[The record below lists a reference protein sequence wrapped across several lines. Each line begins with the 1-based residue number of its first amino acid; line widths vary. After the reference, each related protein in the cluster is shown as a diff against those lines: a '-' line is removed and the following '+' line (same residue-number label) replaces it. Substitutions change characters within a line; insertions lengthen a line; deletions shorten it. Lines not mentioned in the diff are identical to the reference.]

1 MSETSVLKQDFPR
14 QLIIQDRFIF
24 AAEKSAMI
32 MKRLLLLAFVALWVD
47 TSYAQE
53 NVGIGTTTPHDRAI
67 LDISSTDKGLLIPR
81 MSTAERLA
89 INPVVGSAGLLVYD
103 LEDSSFWYWDGTQWV
118 QVGSGIGTVG
128 PTGPTGDPGAQGVTG
143 PTGGPGSQGPTGPT
157 GDAGAPG
164 PTGPTGGN
172 GLNGST
178 GPTGPTGD
186 PGTPGPTGP
195 TGNDGLNGAAG
206 PTGPTGDPGMTGPTG
221 PTGNDGLDGATGSTG
236 PTGDPGAQGP
246 TGPIGVTGP
255 PGPDSYNID
264 FDVNPN
270 GTIYIEDG
278 GGTLTTSSGA
288 WLTGGNTGTTSST
301 NYIGTGDSQDLVVR
315 TNAVERMRIEANGNV
330 GIGTAAPAAPLE
342 VNGDV
347 FGHMRMFSIHSFN
360 NATFQNGN
368 GILWVPANGDGA
380 DDNPTGIG
388 SPGNDYRDRWVA
400 PFNGRLL
407 KVVVR
412 VGDSSNGGNDL
423 QCRVTIDVNGA
434 LTTSTNAFNLNDN
447 ESGTMTVPT
456 SWTFI
461 EGDLVGVG
469 LRYDD
474 NSLCNGGDC
483 YVEDTNFFVTLVWE
497 YEVFE

>member
-1 MSETSVLKQDFPR
+1 
-14 QLIIQDRFIF
+14 
-24 AAEKSAMI
+24 
-32 MKRLLLLAFVALWVD
+32 MKRLLLLGFVALWVN
-47 TSYAQE
+47 TSSAQE

-103 LEDSSFWYWDGTQWV
+103 LEDSNFWYWDGTQWV
-118 QVGSGIGTVG
+118 QVGSGIGTMG
-128 PTGPTGDPGAQGVTG
+128 PT
-143 PTGGPGSQGPTGPT
+143 GPTGPT
-157 GDAGAPG
+157 GDAGAQGPTGPSGGNGPTGPTGDPGMPGPTGPSGNDGLAGPTGPIGVPGLPGPTGPSGNDGLDGATGATGPTGDAGVPG

-172 GLNGST
+172 G
-178 GPTGPTGD
+178 P
-186 PGTPGPTGP
+186 
-195 TGNDGLNGAAG
+195 
-206 PTGPTGDPGMTGPTG
+206 
-221 PTGNDGLDGATGSTG
+221 TG

-301 NYIGTGDSQDLVVR
+301 NYIGTGDSQDLVIR
-315 TNAVERMRIEANGNV
+315 TNALERIRVESTGNV
-330 GIGTAAPAAPLE
+330 GIGTSSPAAPLE

-360 NATFQNGN
+360 NAAFQNGN

-388 SPGNDYRDRWVA
+388 SPGNDFRDRWVA

-407 KVVVR
+407 KIIVR

-423 QCRVTIDVNGA
+423 QCRVTIDVNGV
-434 LTTSTNAFNLNDN
+434 LTTSTTAFNLNDN
-447 ESGTMTVPT
+447 ESGSITVPT
-456 SWTFI
+456 NWTFN

-474 NSLCNGGDC
+474 NALCNGGDC
-483 YVEDTNFFVTLVWE
+483 YVEDTNFFVSLVWE